1 MTNQISRIEAVYT
14 IAATVIGAG
23 ILALPTSMAF
33 SGFVPGVIVLIIMGV
48 LSVVTALYIVEVS
61 LKTSTH
67 YYMPGLAEYYLGK
80 PGLFIMFA
88 SILIF
93 VYGAL
98 TGYLSAGGQLIHEL
112 SDGSIPVWLGTSLY
126 FLISS
131 AIVYIGLRMTGFVSI
146 ILFSIMII
154 LILAIAGLSFPYIN
168 PQLAISTNWS
178 GMYSVFGVTLFAYAG
193 HVVIPS
199 LAHGMKQ
206 DKKGLI
212 YATMLGFGGSMIIY
226 IIWSMIFTMVVPRG
240 SPADMVAAEKTV
252 TLYQAQYHGQPAT
265 IPLGH
270 LIGGSIMAIGSLFAI
285 LSTFTSYLGFGISM
299 TDSWIDIFRY
309 FRVNMRRWVA
319 VLLAVVVPLILSLTN
334 PAGFVGAI
342 TIAGIYGGGLFA
354 GLLPPILVVM
364 ARKRQ
369 KNTTETF
376 TVPGGVSLAVITFLF
391 FASGVILKT
400 YQVL

>member
-1 MTNQISRIEAVYT
+1 MKQQITRIEAIYT
-14 IAATVIGAG
+14 LAATIIGAG

-33 SGFVPGVIVLIIMGV
+33 SGLMPGAFILLVMGV
-48 LSVVTALYIVEVS
+48 LSVVTALYLVEVS
-61 LKTSTH
+61 LKTSTE

-112 SDGSIPVWLGTSLY
+112 SDGSIPVWLGTTVY

-131 AIVYIGLRMTGFVSI
+131 TIVYVGLRMTGFVSI
-146 ILFSIMII
+146 ILFSLMIM
-154 LILAIAGLSFPYIN
+154 LILAIAGLSFPHIN
-168 PQLAISTNWS
+168 AKLATSTNWS

-212 YATMLGFGGSMIIY
+212 YATILGFGGSMIIY
-226 IIWSMIFTMVVPRG
+226 IIWALIFTMVVPRG
-240 SPADMVAAEKTV
+240 SPDNMVAAEKTI
-252 TLYQAQYHGQPAT
+252 TLYQAQHHGQPAT

-270 LIGGSIMAIGSLFAI
+270 VIGGSIMVIGSLFAI
-285 LSTFTSYLGFGISM
+285 MSTFTSYLGFGISM
-299 TDSWIDIFRY
+299 TDSWIDMFRY
-309 FRVNMRRWVA
+309 FRINMTRWIA
-319 VLLAVVVPLILSLTN
+319 VLLAVVVPLMLSLTN
-334 PAGFVGAI
+334 PAGFVDAI

-376 TVPGGVSLAVITFLF
+376 TVPGGTWLAIITFVF
-391 FASGVILKT
+391 FASGIMLKT
-400 YQVL
+400 YQIL